1 MFLIKHLNTNKIVTD
16 FYLNII
22 RDALI
27 KNKELVKEGYNWD
40 DLNYKKGDTYVVATA
55 TEAFF
60 LLLLRRPYM
69 FWAQGVW
76 PEESFMRNNSKI
88 RFLITSFIEKLA
100 LEKAKF
106 VFLVSKQ
113 MLLHYKKKYNLE
125 LSNKAYIMPC
135 VNDRLHEECFS
146 KKDYAKKTF
155 CYAGGL
161 SKWQCIEET
170 LILYK
175 KIEDKYP
182 DASLLLLVQDKIK
195 IMELLK
201 KYEIKNYQIDFVPIE
216 NLPKRLENINFG
228 FLLRQKDIVNT
239 VATPTKLMTYL
250 GNGIIPIYSNALEA
264 VDDILKNTRYK
275 VNYTNDENI
284 NDIEKIFK
292 GKISFVDIKKDYID
306 IFNKNFNKEKHIDG
320 LSKILLNKI

>member
-1 MFLIKHLNTNKIVTD
+1 MFLIKRTKENPIVTD

-22 RDALI
+22 QYALI
-27 KNKELVKEGYNWD
+27 KNKKEISSSRNWKE
-40 DLNYKKGDTYVVATA
+40 LNYNKGDIYVVSTA
-55 TEAFF
+55 TEA
-60 LLLLRRPYM
+60 LYLILLRRPYM

-88 RFLITSFIEKLA
+88 RFSITSFIEKLA

-113 MLLHYKKKYNLE
+113 MLLHYKEKYNLE
-125 LSNKAYIMPC
+125 LSNKTYIMPC
-135 VNDRLHEECFS
+135 VNDRMHEECFS

-182 DASLLLLVQDKIK
+182 DASLLLLVKDKIK

-201 KYEIKNYQIDFVPIE
+201 KYEIKNYQIDFVSIE
-216 NLPKRLENINFG
+216 SLPKRLENINFG

-306 IFNKNFNKEKHIDG
+306 IFNENFNKEKHSDG